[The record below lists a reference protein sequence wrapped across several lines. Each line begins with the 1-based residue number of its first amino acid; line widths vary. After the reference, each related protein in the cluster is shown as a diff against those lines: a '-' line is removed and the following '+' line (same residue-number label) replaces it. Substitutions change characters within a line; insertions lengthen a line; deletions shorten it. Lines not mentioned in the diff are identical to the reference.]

1 MSSGIGSSNGEQRKK
16 KPTDHHSAGEL
27 TMRALVFRDFGVV
40 ELVDVP
46 KPGIE
51 DPGDALV
58 RVTRTAI
65 CGSDLHVV
73 HGRIPGMTS
82 GGVLG
87 HEFVGVVEAVDAGVR
102 RFAEGDRVV
111 GSFTIPCGECWYCA
125 RRLFSRCPDQ
135 RVFGY
140 GSFFGDVAG
149 AQAEYIRVPNAD
161 LVLHA
166 IDDTMDD
173 EHALFVGDIFTTG
186 YDCACEARIE
196 KGDVVTVVGC
206 GPVGLMAILG
216 SRGFEPETIYAV
228 DTVSDRL
235 EMARRLGAIP
245 VDANAVHVP
254 SFIQDRTGG
263 RGADAVMECVGLA
276 PALLDC
282 IDIAR
287 AGGHIS
293 VIGVHSDQELELPL
307 NTTFVKAIDLKFC
320 GTANII
326 GRWDE
331 SLSMLTSGV
340 VHPEAIISHRMALD
354 DGVLG
359 YQLFERRE
367 ALKVVLTP

>member
-1 MSSGIGSSNGEQRKK
+1 
-16 KPTDHHSAGEL
+16 
-27 TMRALVFRDFGVV
+27 MRALIFKDFGVV
-40 ELVDVP
+40 ELADVP

-51 DPGDALV
+51 DAGDALV

-73 HGRIPGMTS
+73 HGRIPGMS
-82 GGVLG
+82 PGGVLG
-87 HEFVGVVEAVDAGVR
+87 HEFVGVVEAVGSEVH

-111 GSFTIPCGECWYCA
+111 GSFTIPCGACWYCE

-149 AQAEYIRVPNAD
+149 AQADYVRVPTAD
-161 LVLHA
+161 LVLHGV
-166 IDDTMDD
+166 DDSMTD
-173 EHALFVGDIFTTG
+173 EQALFVGDIFTTG

-196 KGDVVTVVGC
+196 KGDVVAVVGC
-206 GPVGLMAILG
+206 GPVGLMAILA
-216 SRGFEPETIYAV
+216 SRGFEPSTVYAV
-228 DTVSDRL
+228 DTVSQRL
-235 EMARRLGAIP
+235 EMAQTLGAIP
-245 VDANAVHVP
+245 VDANEVHVP

-263 RGADAVMECVGLA
+263 RGADAVLECVGLV
-276 PALLDC
+276 PALLDS

-287 AGGHIS
+287 AGGRIS

-326 GRWDE
+326 GRWDDALAL
-331 SLSMLTSGV
+331 LSNGAV
-340 VHPEAIISHRMALD
+340 QPEAIISHRMNLD
-354 DGVLG
+354 EAVRG
-359 YQLFERRE
+359 YELFDRRE